1 MQWNLQ
7 SGDCWRQKMA
17 EPSELEKTAQAAPQT
32 AQPAQQQEKKKE
44 ETPLE
49 EIANGAKNV
58 AAFGIG
64 VAAPFVW
71 PWGSG
76 INNAV
81 TAWPLALG
89 SAIEDKMQAKP
100 INWVK
105 GAKES
110 VVGTI
115 INPPLVSL
123 FNLINTSRDYITAN
137 YGMIPGFAAATG
149 VLGAA
154 QAVFVGAYMG
164 LNHVIQN
171 WSFKGLYEK
180 LKKDYW
186 PTMKRTW
193 KYVLPLSALN
203 VTILPLTTFYQT
215 LGVTAQLAYSSLMSL
230 LFRLVGPKAEG
241 TSLKNLAS
249 ALNPFSYIGAAA
261 GVSYKLARNTV
272 GGIYT
277 GLYDLGRALGGYS
290 PKAAPTGP
298 ALQPA

>member
-1 MQWNLQ
+1 
-7 SGDCWRQKMA
+7 MA
-17 EPSELEKTAQAAPQT
+17 EPSELETMAQAAPQT
-32 AQPAQQQEKKKE
+32 ASQPVQQQQEKKN

-64 VAAPFVW
+64 AAAPFVW

-76 INNAV
+76 VNNAV
-81 TAWPLALG
+81 TAWPLAMG

-115 INPPLVSL
+115 INRPLERV
-123 FNLINTSRDYITAN
+123 FEYINTSRDYVTAN
-137 YGMIPGFAAATG
+137 YGLIPGFGAATAA
-149 VLGAA
+149 LGAA
-154 QAVFVGAYMG
+154 QAVFIGAYMG

-171 WSFKGLYEK
+171 HTFKGLYEK
-180 LKKDYW
+180 LKKEYW
-186 PTMKRTW
+186 QTIKRTW

-203 VTILPLTTFYQT
+203 VTVLPYTAIYKT
-215 LGVTAQLAYSSLMSL
+215 LGITAQLAYGSLMTL

-241 TSLKNLAS
+241 TSLKNLVKE
-249 ALNPFSYIGAAA
+249 LNPFPYIGGAASITA
-261 GVSYKLARNTV
+261 KLAKNTI

-277 GLYDLGRALGGYS
+277 GLYDLGRAIGGYS
-290 PKAAPTGP
+290 PKAP

>member
-1 MQWNLQ
+1 
-7 SGDCWRQKMA
+7 MA
-17 EPSELEKTAQAAPQT
+17 EPSELERMAASNPDAHQT
-32 AQPAQQQEKKKE
+32 AQHQEKKKE

-64 VAAPFVW
+64 AAAPFVW
-71 PWGSG
+71 PFGTG
-76 INNAV
+76 LNNAV
-81 TAWPLALG
+81 TAWPLAFG

-115 INPPLVSL
+115 MNPPLAEV
-123 FNLINTSRDYITAN
+123 FKYINISRDYVTAN
-137 YGMIPGFAAATG
+137 YGMIPGFAAATAA
-149 VLGAA
+149 LGAA
-154 QAVFVGAYMG
+154 QAVFVGAYTG
-164 LNHVIQN
+164 LNHIIQN
-171 WSFKGLYEK
+171 HTFKGLWEK
-180 LKKDYW
+180 YKKDYW
-186 PTMKRTW
+186 PTIKRTW

-203 VTILPLTTFYQT
+203 VTVLPLTTIYQT
-215 LGVTAQLAYSSLMSL
+215 LGVTAQLAYGSLMSL

-241 TSLKNLAS
+241 TSLKNLARE
-249 ALNPFSYIGAAA
+249 LNPFAYIGGAISVTAKA
-261 GVSYKLARNTV
+261 ARNTI
-272 GGIYT
+272 GGLYT

-290 PKAAPTGP
+290 TKPAEISQAPAQ

>member
-1 MQWNLQ
+1 
-7 SGDCWRQKMA
+7 MA
-17 EPSELEKTAQAAPQT
+17 EENKPEPSELEKTAQAAAPT
-32 AQPAQQQEKKKE
+32 TSQPMQQQEKKKQ

-49 EIANGAKNV
+49 EIANGVKNV

-64 VAAPFVW
+64 AAAPFLW
-71 PWGSG
+71 PWGNG
-76 INNAV
+76 IDNAV
-81 TAWPLALG
+81 TALPLAIG
-89 SAIEDKMQAKP
+89 SGIEDKMQAKP

-110 VVGTI
+110 VVGTM
-115 INPPLVSL
+115 INPPLVKL
-123 FNLINTSRDYITAN
+123 FDYINLSRDYVTSN

-149 VLGAA
+149 ALAA
-154 QAVFVGAYMG
+154 GQAVFIGMYTA

-186 PTMKRTW
+186 PTVKRTW

-203 VTILPLTTFYQT
+203 VTVLPYTAIYKT
-215 LGVTAQLAYSSLMSL
+215 LGITAQLAYSSLMSL

-241 TSLKNLAS
+241 TSLKNLVKE
-249 ALNPFSYIGAAA
+249 LNPLPNVGGAISVTAKA
-261 GVSYKLARNTV
+261 VKNTI

-290 PKAAPTGP
+290 SKPAAPAQ